1 MYYFCTESAAVPT
14 MPNLLNFNAGT
25 RYLNIPREIGTN
37 YSEFGIHPVQDDNG
51 ERVSSLERQFNRA
64 AEDINRHILQEW
76 LQGRG
81 ISPVSWATLV
91 DTLRTIEL
99 SELATLIEQHT

>member
-1 MYYFCTESAAVPT
+1 

-25 RYLNIPREIGTN
+25 RCLNIPREIGTSYN
-37 YSEFGIHPVQDDNG
+37 EFGIHLLQDDNG
-51 ERVSSLERQFNRA
+51 VHVSSLERQYHGA

-99 SELATLIEQHT
+99 NELATSIEQHT